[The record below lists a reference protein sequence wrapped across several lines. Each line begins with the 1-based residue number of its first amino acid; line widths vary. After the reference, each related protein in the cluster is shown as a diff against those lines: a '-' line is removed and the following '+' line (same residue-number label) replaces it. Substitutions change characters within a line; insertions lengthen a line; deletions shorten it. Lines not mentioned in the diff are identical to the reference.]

1 MTINTFWQYTLYQRS
16 WLMMLLICNILGMI
30 YGYIWYGEQLS
41 HTPWH
46 FKIFVP
52 DSPTAILYLV
62 ISITLILIQK
72 QNSIID
78 ALAFV
83 TLFKYGIWAVIMNI
97 LFIIEQGDITVNGLV
112 LMFSHSIMAIQ
123 AIYFYPRFKRS
134 MIGISVAMIWV
145 FLNDYIDY
153 FHLQFPYYDFIT
165 THVWQIG
172 VLSCCLSVF
181 GLLLYIELNKL
192 LKCKRF
198 DKNGK

>member
-1 MTINTFWQYTLYQRS
+1 MTINKLWQYTLYQRS

-30 YGYIWYGEQLS
+30 YGYIWYGKQLS
-41 HTPWH
+41 HTPWQ

-52 DSPTAILYLV
+52 DSPTAILFLV
-62 ISITLILIQK
+62 ISISLILIQK

-112 LMFSHSIMAIQ
+112 LMFSHSIMAVQ

-134 MIGISVAMIWV
+134 MIGISVAMTWV

-192 LKCKRF
+192 LKCK
-198 DKNGK
+198 

>member
-1 MTINTFWQYTLYQRS
+1 MTINKLWQYTLYQRS

-41 HTPWH
+41 HTPWQ

-52 DSPTAILYLV
+52 DSPTAILFLV
-62 ISITLILIQK
+62 ISISLILIQK

-97 LFIIEQGDITVNGLV
+97 LFIIEQGDITVNGLI
-112 LMFSHSIMAIQ
+112 LMFSHSIMAVQ

-134 MIGISVAMIWV
+134 MIGISVAMTWV

-192 LKCKRF
+192 LKCK
-198 DKNGK
+198 

>member
-1 MTINTFWQYTLYQRS
+1 MTIKAFWQYTLYQRS

-62 ISITLILIQK
+62 ISISLILIQK

-78 ALAFV
+78 ALASV

-112 LMFSHSIMAIQ
+112 LMFSHSIMAVQ

-192 LKCKRF
+192 LKCK
-198 DKNGK
+198 

>member
-41 HTPWH
+41 HTPWQ

-52 DSPTAILYLV
+52 DSATAILFLV
-62 ISITLILIQK
+62 ISISLILIRK

-112 LMFSHSIMAIQ
+112 LMFSHSIMAVQ

-134 MIGISVAMIWV
+134 MIGISVAMTWV

-192 LKCKRF
+192 LKCK
-198 DKNGK
+198 

>member
-1 MTINTFWQYTLYQRS
+1 MTINKVWQYTLYQRS

-41 HTPWH
+41 HTPWQ

-52 DSPTAILYLV
+52 DSPTAILFLV
-62 ISITLILIQK
+62 ISISLILIQK

-112 LMFSHSIMAIQ
+112 LMFSHSIMAVQ

-134 MIGISVAMIWV
+134 MIGISVAMTWV

-192 LKCKRF
+192 LKCK
-198 DKNGK
+198 

>member
-16 WLMMLLICNILGMI
+16 WLMMLLIRNILGMI

-41 HTPWH
+41 HTPWQ

-52 DSPTAILYLV
+52 DSPTAILFLV
-62 ISITLILIQK
+62 ISISLILIRK

-83 TLFKYGIWAVIMNI
+83 TLFKYGIWAVITNI

-112 LMFSHSIMAIQ
+112 LMFSHSIMAVQ
-123 AIYFYPRFKRS
+123 AIYFYLRFKRS
-134 MIGISVAMIWV
+134 MIGISVAMTWV

-192 LKCKRF
+192 LKCK
-198 DKNGK
+198 

>member
-30 YGYIWYGEQLS
+30 YGYTWYGEQLS
-41 HTPWH
+41 HTPWQ

-52 DSPTAILYLV
+52 DSPTAILFLV
-62 ISITLILIQK
+62 ISISLILIRN

-83 TLFKYGIWAVIMNI
+83 TLLKYGIWAVIMNI

-112 LMFSHSIMAIQ
+112 LMLSHSIMAVQ

-134 MIGISVAMIWV
+134 MIGISVAMTWV

-192 LKCKRF
+192 LKCK
-198 DKNGK
+198 

>member
-1 MTINTFWQYTLYQRS
+1 MTINKLWQYTLYQRS

-41 HTPWH
+41 HTPWQ

-52 DSPTAILYLV
+52 DSPTAILFLV
-62 ISITLILIQK
+62 ISISLILIQK

-112 LMFSHSIMAIQ
+112 LMFSHSIMAVQ
-123 AIYFYPRFKRS
+123 AIYYYPRFKRS
-134 MIGISVAMIWV
+134 MIGISVAMTWV

-192 LKCKRF
+192 LKCK
-198 DKNGK
+198 

>member
-1 MTINTFWQYTLYQRS
+1 MTINTFWQYTLYQHS

-41 HTPWH
+41 HTPWQ

-52 DSPTAILYLV
+52 DSPTAILFLV
-62 ISITLILIQK
+62 ISISLILIRK

-112 LMFSHSIMAIQ
+112 LMFSHSIMAVQ

-134 MIGISVAMIWV
+134 MIGISVAMTWV

-192 LKCKRF
+192 LKCK
-198 DKNGK
+198 

>member
-1 MTINTFWQYTLYQRS
+1 MTIKAFWQYTLYQRS

-62 ISITLILIQK
+62 ISISLILIQK

-112 LMFSHSIMAIQ
+112 LMFSHSIMAVQ

-145 FLNDYIDY
+145 FLNDCIDY

-192 LKCKRF
+192 LKCK
-198 DKNGK
+198 

>member
-52 DSPTAILYLV
+52 DSPTAILFLV
-62 ISITLILIQK
+62 ISISMILIQK

-97 LFIIEQGDITVNGLV
+97 LFIIEQGDITVNGLI
-112 LMFSHSIMAIQ
+112 LMFSHSIMAVQ

-134 MIGISVAMIWV
+134 MIGISVAMTGV

-192 LKCKRF
+192 LKCK
-198 DKNGK
+198 

>member
-52 DSPTAILYLV
+52 DSPTAILFLV
-62 ISITLILIQK
+62 ISISMILIQK

-97 LFIIEQGDITVNGLV
+97 LFIIEQGDITVNCLI
-112 LMFSHSIMAIQ
+112 LMFSHSIMAVQ

-134 MIGISVAMIWV
+134 MIGISVAMTWV

-192 LKCKRF
+192 LKCK
-198 DKNGK
+198 

>member
-30 YGYIWYGEQLS
+30 YGYVWYGEQLS
-41 HTPWH
+41 HTPWQ

-52 DSPTAILYLV
+52 DSPTAILFLV
-62 ISITLILIQK
+62 ISISLILIRK

-112 LMFSHSIMAIQ
+112 LMFSHSIMAVQ
-123 AIYFYPRFKRS
+123 AIYFYPRFKRF
-134 MIGISVAMIWV
+134 MIGISVAMTWV

-192 LKCKRF
+192 LKCK
-198 DKNGK
+198 

>member
-41 HTPWH
+41 HTPWQ

-52 DSPTAILYLV
+52 DSPTAILFLV
-62 ISITLILIQK
+62 ISISLILIRK

-97 LFIIEQGDITVNGLV
+97 LFIIEQGDITVNALV
-112 LMFSHSIMAIQ
+112 LMFSHSIMAVQ

-134 MIGISVAMIWV
+134 MIGISVAMTWV

-192 LKCKRF
+192 LKCK
-198 DKNGK
+198 

>member
-1 MTINTFWQYTLYQRS
+1 MTINKLWQYTLYQRS

-41 HTPWH
+41 HTPWQ

-52 DSPTAILYLV
+52 DSPTAILFLV
-62 ISITLILIQK
+62 ISISLILIQK

-78 ALAFV
+78 ALAFA

-112 LMFSHSIMAIQ
+112 LMFSHSIMAVQ

-134 MIGISVAMIWV
+134 MIGISVAMTWV

-192 LKCKRF
+192 LKCK
-198 DKNGK
+198 

>member
-1 MTINTFWQYTLYQRS
+1 MTINIFWQYTLYQRS

-41 HTPWH
+41 HTPWQ

-52 DSPTAILYLV
+52 DSPTAILFLV
-62 ISITLILIQK
+62 ISISLILIRK

-112 LMFSHSIMAIQ
+112 LMFSHSIMAVQ

-134 MIGISVAMIWV
+134 MIGISVAMTWV

-192 LKCKRF
+192 LKCK
-198 DKNGK
+198 

>member
-1 MTINTFWQYTLYQRS
+1 MTINKLWQYTLYQRS

-41 HTPWH
+41 HTPWQ

-52 DSPTAILYLV
+52 DSPTAILFLV
-62 ISITLILIQK
+62 ISISLILIQK

-112 LMFSHSIMAIQ
+112 LMFSHSIMAVQ

-134 MIGISVAMIWV
+134 MIGISVAMTWV

-181 GLLLYIELNKL
+181 GLLLYIELNRL
-192 LKCKRF
+192 LKCK
-198 DKNGK
+198 

>member
-41 HTPWH
+41 HTPWQ

-52 DSPTAILYLV
+52 DSPTAILFLV
-62 ISITLILIQK
+62 ISISLILIRK

-97 LFIIEQGDITVNGLV
+97 LFIIEQGDTVNGLV
-112 LMFSHSIMAIQ
+112 LMFSHSIMAVQ

-134 MIGISVAMIWV
+134 MIGISVAMTWV

-192 LKCKRF
+192 LKCK
-198 DKNGK
+198 

>member
-16 WLMMLLICNILGMI
+16 WLMMLLICNTLGMI

-41 HTPWH
+41 HTPWQ
-46 FKIFVP
+46 FKVFVP
-52 DSPTAILYLV
+52 DSPTAILFLV
-62 ISITLILIQK
+62 ISISLILIQK

-112 LMFSHSIMAIQ
+112 LMFSHSIMAVQ

-134 MIGISVAMIWV
+134 VIGISVAMTWV

-192 LKCKRF
+192 LKCK
-198 DKNGK
+198 

>member
-1 MTINTFWQYTLYQRS
+1 MTIKAFWQYTLYQRS

-52 DSPTAILYLV
+52 DSPTAILFLV
-62 ISITLILIQK
+62 ISISMILIQK

-112 LMFSHSIMAIQ
+112 LMFSHSIMAVQ
-123 AIYFYPRFKRS
+123 AIYFNPRFKRS
-134 MIGISVAMIWV
+134 MIGISVALTWV

-192 LKCKRF
+192 LKCK
-198 DKNGK
+198 

>member
-1 MTINTFWQYTLYQRS
+1 MTINKLWQYTLYQRS

-41 HTPWH
+41 HTPWQ

-52 DSPTAILYLV
+52 DSPTAILFLV
-62 ISITLILIQK
+62 ISISLILIQK

-112 LMFSHSIMAIQ
+112 LMFSHSIMAVQ

-134 MIGISVAMIWV
+134 MIAISVAMTWV

-192 LKCKRF
+192 LKCK
-198 DKNGK
+198 

>member
-1 MTINTFWQYTLYQRS
+1 MTINKLWQYTLYQHS

-41 HTPWH
+41 HTPWQ

-52 DSPTAILYLV
+52 DSPTAILFLV
-62 ISITLILIQK
+62 ISISLILIQK

-112 LMFSHSIMAIQ
+112 LMFSHSIMAVQ

-134 MIGISVAMIWV
+134 MIGISVAMTWV

-192 LKCKRF
+192 LKCK
-198 DKNGK
+198 

>member
-41 HTPWH
+41 HTPWQ

-52 DSPTAILYLV
+52 DSPTAILFLV
-62 ISITLILIQK
+62 ISISLILIRK

-97 LFIIEQGDITVNGLV
+97 LFIIEQDDITVNGLV
-112 LMFSHSIMAIQ
+112 LMFSHSIMAVQ

-134 MIGISVAMIWV
+134 MIGISVAMTWV

-192 LKCKRF
+192 LKCK
-198 DKNGK
+198 

>member
-16 WLMMLLICNILGMI
+16 WLMMLLICNVLGMI

-41 HTPWH
+41 HTPWQ

-52 DSPTAILYLV
+52 DSPTAILFLV
-62 ISITLILIQK
+62 ISISLILIRK

-112 LMFSHSIMAIQ
+112 LMFSHSIMAVQ

-134 MIGISVAMIWV
+134 MIGISVAMTWV

-181 GLLLYIELNKL
+181 GLLFYIELNKL
-192 LKCKRF
+192 LKCK
-198 DKNGK
+198 

>member
-41 HTPWH
+41 HTPWQ

-52 DSPTAILYLV
+52 DSPTAILFLV
-62 ISITLILIQK
+62 ISISLILIRK

-83 TLFKYGIWAVIMNI
+83 TLFKYGIWTVIMNI

-112 LMFSHSIMAIQ
+112 LMFSHSIMAVQ

-134 MIGISVAMIWV
+134 MIGISVAMTWV

-192 LKCKRF
+192 LKCK
-198 DKNGK
+198 

>member
-41 HTPWH
+41 HTPWQ

-52 DSPTAILYLV
+52 DSPTAILFLV
-62 ISITLILIQK
+62 ISISLILIRK

-112 LMFSHSIMAIQ
+112 LMFSHSIMAVQ
-123 AIYFYPRFKRS
+123 ATYFYPRFKRS
-134 MIGISVAMIWV
+134 MIGISVAMTWV

-192 LKCKRF
+192 LKCK
-198 DKNGK
+198 

>member
-41 HTPWH
+41 HTPWQ

-52 DSPTAILYLV
+52 DSPTAIFFLV
-62 ISITLILIQK
+62 ISISLILIRK
-72 QNSIID
+72 QNSFID

-112 LMFSHSIMAIQ
+112 LMFSHSIMAVQ

-134 MIGISVAMIWV
+134 MIGISVAMTWV

-192 LKCKRF
+192 LKCKWF

>member
-41 HTPWH
+41 HTPWQ

-52 DSPTAILYLV
+52 DSPTAIFFLV
-62 ISITLILIQK
+62 ISISLILIRK

-112 LMFSHSIMAIQ
+112 LMFSHSIMAVQ

-134 MIGISVAMIWV
+134 MIGISVAMTWV

-192 LKCKRF
+192 LKCK
-198 DKNGK
+198 

>member
-41 HTPWH
+41 HTPWQ

-52 DSPTAILYLV
+52 DSPTVILFLV
-62 ISITLILIQK
+62 ISISLILIRK

-112 LMFSHSIMAIQ
+112 LMFSHSIMAVQ

-134 MIGISVAMIWV
+134 MIGISVAMTWV

-192 LKCKRF
+192 LKCK
-198 DKNGK
+198 

>member
-16 WLMMLLICNILGMI
+16 WLMVLLICNILGMI

-41 HTPWH
+41 HTPWQ

-52 DSPTAILYLV
+52 DSPTAILFLV
-62 ISITLILIQK
+62 ISISLILIQK

-112 LMFSHSIMAIQ
+112 LMFSHSIMAVQ
-123 AIYFYPRFKRS
+123 AIYYYPRFKRS
-134 MIGISVAMIWV
+134 MIGISVAMTWV

-192 LKCKRF
+192 LKCK
-198 DKNGK
+198 

>member
-1 MTINTFWQYTLYQRS
+1 MTINKLWQYTLYQRS

-41 HTPWH
+41 HTPWQ
-46 FKIFVP
+46 FKIFVS
-52 DSPTAILYLV
+52 DSPTAILFLV
-62 ISITLILIQK
+62 ISISLILIQK

-112 LMFSHSIMAIQ
+112 LMFSHSIMAVQ

-134 MIGISVAMIWV
+134 MIGISVAMTWV

-192 LKCKRF
+192 LKCK
-198 DKNGK
+198 

>member
-41 HTPWH
+41 HTPWQ

-52 DSPTAILYLV
+52 DSPTAIFFLV
-62 ISITLILIQK
+62 ISISLILIRK
-72 QNSIID
+72 QNSFID

-112 LMFSHSIMAIQ
+112 LMFSHSIMAVQ

-134 MIGISVAMIWV
+134 MIGICVAMTWV

-192 LKCKRF
+192 LKCK
-198 DKNGK
+198 

>member
-30 YGYIWYGEQLS
+30 YGYIWYDEQLS

-52 DSPTAILYLV
+52 DSPTAILFLV
-62 ISITLILIQK
+62 ISISMILIQK

-97 LFIIEQGDITVNGLV
+97 LFIIEQGDITVNGLI
-112 LMFSHSIMAIQ
+112 LMFSHSIMAVQ

-134 MIGISVAMIWV
+134 MIGISVAMTWV

-153 FHLQFPYYDFIT
+153 FHLQFLYYDFIT

-192 LKCKRF
+192 LKCK
-198 DKNGK
+198 

>member
-41 HTPWH
+41 HTPWQ
-46 FKIFVP
+46 FKIFIP
-52 DSPTAILYLV
+52 DSPTAILFLV
-62 ISITLILIQK
+62 ISISLILIRK

-112 LMFSHSIMAIQ
+112 LMFSHSIMAVQ

-134 MIGISVAMIWV
+134 MIGISVAMTWV

-192 LKCKRF
+192 LKCK
-198 DKNGK
+198 

>member
-41 HTPWH
+41 HTPWQ

-52 DSPTAILYLV
+52 DSPTAILFLV
-62 ISITLILIQK
+62 ISISLILIRK

-112 LMFSHSIMAIQ
+112 LMFSHSIMAVQ

-134 MIGISVAMIWV
+134 MIGISVAMTWV

-172 VLSCCLSVF
+172 VLSCCLNVF

-192 LKCKRF
+192 LKCK
-198 DKNGK
+198 

>member
-52 DSPTAILYLV
+52 DSPTAILFLV
-62 ISITLILIQK
+62 ISISLILIRK
-72 QNSIID
+72 LNSIID

-112 LMFSHSIMAIQ
+112 LMFSHSIMAVQ

-134 MIGISVAMIWV
+134 MIGISVAMTWV

-192 LKCKRF
+192 LKCK
-198 DKNGK
+198 

>member
-16 WLMMLLICNILGMI
+16 WIMMLLICNILGMI

-41 HTPWH
+41 HTPWQ

-52 DSPTAILYLV
+52 DSPTAILFLV
-62 ISITLILIQK
+62 ISISLILIRK

-112 LMFSHSIMAIQ
+112 LMFSHSIMAVQ

-134 MIGISVAMIWV
+134 MIGISVAMTWV

-192 LKCKRF
+192 LKCK
-198 DKNGK
+198 

>member
-41 HTPWH
+41 HTSWQ

-52 DSPTAILYLV
+52 DSPTAILFLV
-62 ISITLILIQK
+62 ISISLILIQK

-83 TLFKYGIWAVIMNI
+83 TLFKYGVWAVIMNI

-112 LMFSHSIMAIQ
+112 LMFSHSIMAVQ

-134 MIGISVAMIWV
+134 MIGISVAMTWV

-192 LKCKRF
+192 LKCK
-198 DKNGK
+198 

>member
-52 DSPTAILYLV
+52 DSPTAILFLV
-62 ISITLILIQK
+62 ISISMILIQK

-97 LFIIEQGDITVNGLV
+97 LFIIEQGDITVNGLI
-112 LMFSHSIMAIQ
+112 LMFSHSIMAVQ

-134 MIGISVAMIWV
+134 MIGISVAMTWV

-165 THVWQIG
+165 KHVWQIG

-192 LKCKRF
+192 LKCK
-198 DKNGK
+198 